1 MKVHPPLSAA
11 LGAVS
16 LLALTACGT
25 ATPPPA
31 KDGGSARPLD
41 VVAVAYTTN
50 SLTGETLAQLGTDL
64 AEASG
69 GAISIEEGPPVD
81 AGAQDGSSD
90 VIGMVRDG
98 DADLGIVASRTFD
111 LEGATSLQ
119 ALNAPLVFESPGQV
133 ATFLADPVTDRML
146 DGLERAGVVGLAL
159 TYDQM
164 RQPLGFRGPLTPTN
178 LDGKRVLVRPSK
190 ASAMAFA
197 VLGAIADPRNGDDA
211 ANAISRGDVAGAE
224 TSVDRPSGP
233 QGESHAHVS
242 TITANVQLSAKA
254 NVVIVNPDWWHGLT
268 AGQQDAVREAATATR
283 DWSTTQ
289 TVALAGAARDF
300 CEQHFGDV
308 AVADAAELAAWRRAV
323 EPVVRDLAAGDP
335 VTAAALDRIEE
346 IVRAE
351 PSTDVPSPCSMLPA
365 DDLPSVRPEGD
376 QSVVAGQWRL
386 LVSPEDF
393 AAAGASPQDV
403 ANNQGVWTFT
413 FAGDGSY
420 SYVEPRGRSCGGTF
434 AVAGDRMSL
443 FEDTSVGD
451 CDGHW
456 EVVFHREGDQMTWTP
471 TPEWLATY
479 PPTTGFLAHPLELI
493 ASP

>member
-1 MKVHPPLSAA
+1 MKVQPPLSAA
-11 LGAVS
+11 LAAVS
-16 LLALTACGT
+16 LLALAACGT
-25 ATPPPA
+25 GTPPA
-31 KDGGSARPLD
+31 KDGGATRPLD
-41 VVAVAYTTN
+41 VVGVAYTTN
-50 SLTGETLAQLGTDL
+50 SLTGETLAQLGADL
-64 AEASG
+64 TESSG
-69 GAISIEEGPPVD
+69 GAMSIEEGPPVE

-119 ALNAPLVFESPGQV
+119 ALNAPLVFESPAQV
-133 ATFLADPVTDRML
+133 ATFLLDPVTDRML
-146 DGLERAGVVGLAL
+146 EGLGRAGVVGLAL

-164 RQPLGFRGPLTPTN
+164 RQPLGFRAPLTPTN
-178 LDGKRVLVRPSK
+178 LDGERVLVRPSK

-197 VLGAIADPRNGDDA
+197 ALGASADPRNGDDA
-211 ANAISRGDVAGAE
+211 ADAISRGDVVGAE

-233 QGESHAHVS
+233 QGESHVGVS

-268 AGQQDAVREAATATR
+268 VGQQDALRAAATATR

-289 TVALAGAARDF
+289 TVALAGAASDF
-300 CEQHFGDV
+300 CEQHYGDV
-308 AVADAAELAAWRRAV
+308 AVADAAELAGWRRAV
-323 EPVVRDLAAGDP
+323 EPVVSDLAAADP
-335 VTAAALDRIEE
+335 VTAEALARIGE

-351 PSTDVPSPCSMLPA
+351 PSTDLPSACTMVPP

-386 LVSPEDF
+386 LVSPEEF

-403 ANNQGVWTFT
+403 ANNKGVWTFT
-413 FAGDGSY
+413 FDADGTY
-420 SYVEPRGRSCGGTF
+420 SYVEPHGRSCGGSF
-434 AVAGDRMSL
+434 AVAGDRLSL

-456 EVVFHREGDQMTWTP
+456 EVVFHRKGDQMTWTA

-479 PPTTGFLAHPLELI
+479 PPTTGFLAHALELI